1 MTIKPLHELKGHKAP
16 VLTLDYSD
24 KTFFGDNTLASGSED
39 KTCRLWDLRTNK
51 VIKGI
56 HKLDNP
62 VTSVKF
68 ARKSDLP
75 LFYLSSGNKVYVYD
89 LRAEGPLC
97 TMPNKTFEFSND
109 EINSIDVNENNKFLV
124 TADDDGNVNIIDLGS
139 DKIYKKTTKKHQT
152 ICMTTKF
159 RPKKSWDVWS
169 GGMDSKVYEWDFSR
183 GVPTNIYDMNPEEPT
198 AAQMFNPPFV
208 YSLDI
213 TNDGKWVAASLGDTT
228 IQMISPPSKK
238 VKSTSKIRLVNGHN
252 TMVNC
257 MSFIEM
263 PNQSASLI
271 SGAANGGLAIWT
283 GFYNCTSTT
292 LEPAQTFQ
300 VDTATMQKVNW
311 LKAYHKDYQLHVA
324 IAGVGSTP
332 ESGSLCIYA
341 LPKVAN

>member
-1 MTIKPLHELKGHKAP
+1 
-16 VLTLDYSD
+16 
-24 KTFFGDNTLASGSED
+24 
-39 KTCRLWDLRTNK
+39 
-51 VIKGI
+51 
-56 HKLDNP
+56 
-62 VTSVKF
+62 
-68 ARKSDLP
+68 
-75 LFYLSSGNKVYVYD
+75 
-89 LRAEGPLC
+89 
-97 TMPNKTFEFSND
+97 MPNKTFEFSND
-109 EINSIDVNENNKFLV
+109 EINSIDVNENNKFLA

-139 DKIYKKTTKKHQT
+139 DKLYKKTTKKHQT

-183 GVPTNIYDMNPEEPT
+183 GLPTNIYDMNPEEPT

-238 VKSTSKIRLVNGHN
+238 VKSTSKIRLINGHN

-257 MSFIEM
+257 MSFIET

-311 LKAYHKDYQLHVA
+311 LKAYHKDDQLHVA
-324 IAGVGSTP
+324 IAGVGPTP
-332 ESGSLCIYA
+332 ESVIGNKWDNYLSLLQAEYTEGEA
-341 LPKVAN
+341 LDALGLKRYCCRRMVLTHVDLIEKLLHYNPLERTRDRGRS